1 MLDVLNLCGRRGE
14 RTLFDK
20 LAFHLESGES
30 LHVHGLN
37 GSGKTT
43 LLRLLCA
50 LVPPSAGEIRWNGVS
65 AAQMGREYHSQVLYL
80 GHRNAIKE
88 ELTPLE
94 NLEFFFQ
101 AGGASFDRGDALK
114 ALKRLGISD
123 AKSLPC
129 RFLSEG
135 QKRRVALARL
145 VFPGRPLWILDEPCA
160 ALDTEAAREVFSLI
174 GAHLRRGGIAV
185 LASPRDDVSGILAD
199 HELWLGHPC

>member
-1 MLDVLNLCGRRGE
+1 
-14 RTLFDK
+14 
-20 LAFHLESGES
+20 LESGES
-30 LHVHGLN
+30 LRVHGPN

-43 LLRLLCA
+43 VLRLLCA
-50 LVPPSAGEIRWNGVS
+50 LVPPFAGEIRWNN
-65 AAQMGREYHSQVLYL
+65 APIAQMGRAYHSRVLYL

-101 AGGASFDRGDALK
+101 TGSIPFDRGGAFD

-123 AKSLPC
+123 AGNLPC

-160 ALDTEAAREVFSLI
+160 ALDTEAAGEVFSLI

-185 LASPRDDVSGILAD
+185 LASPRDDVSGLPGGR
-199 HELWLGHPC
+199 EFWLGRPC